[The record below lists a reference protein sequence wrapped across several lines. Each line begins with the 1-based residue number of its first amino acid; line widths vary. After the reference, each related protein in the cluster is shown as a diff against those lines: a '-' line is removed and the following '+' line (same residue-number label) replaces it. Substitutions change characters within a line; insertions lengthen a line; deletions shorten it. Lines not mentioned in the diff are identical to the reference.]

1 MSSQKLQ
8 LELQYLFCFQDK
20 MLFCDSCDLGYHMD
34 CLSPPILSKPQGRWE
49 CSTCASTT
57 GFTLSQAVKLE
68 LPVEQE
74 FQAELPPLPPDIV
87 GSSWQERGLT
97 MMMGSVSCDLVTWD
111 QLPADENIPDI
122 ASWSPAR
129 VSQYLVQQGIQES
142 SAKVFFDQV
151 SQSFSLLKGAS
162 LGKYIF
168 IIVA

>member
-1 MSSQKLQ
+1 MLSKTLQ
-8 LELQYLFCFQDK
+8 LQLIVLFQDK

-49 CSTCASTT
+49 CSTCASHT

-87 GSSWQERGLT
+87 GSSWQERGLP
-97 MMMGSVSCDLVTWD
+97 MMMGPVSCDMVNWD
-111 QLPADENIPDI
+111 QLPADETIPDI
-122 ASWSPAR
+122 AGWSPAR

-151 SQSFSLLKGAS
+151 SQSVNLSH
-162 LGKYIF
+162 Y
-168 IIVA
+168 